1 MNIKKII
8 REVIENNPHNNFMTY
23 DDYLDNS
30 NTDLCTL
37 VAPKGTGK
45 GGYISNEEAAKL
57 INQLEFS
64 SNKYIKDPKKLK
76 EFRSVIE
83 KFESDIKRTD
93 TNLDTIDTYLHK
105 LRTIT
110 GC

>member
-8 REVIENNPHNNFMTY
+8 REVIE
-23 DDYLDNS
+23 DNS
-30 NTDLCTL
+30 KIDLCKL
-37 VAPKGTGK
+37 VSPKGTGK
-45 GGYISNEEAAKL
+45 GGYMSNEEAAKL
-57 INQLEFS
+57 INHLEFNS
-64 SNKYIKDPKKLK
+64 DKHFKDPKKLE
-76 EFRSVIE
+76 EFKSVIE

-105 LRTIT
+105 LRTIA